1 MTFKKVLACIDGSE
15 ESFHAFE
22 EVVKFAKEKNLTVF
36 ALTVAPSYQGDLSLI
51 GIGVSVEDLSEYCT
65 HQKCKPFNE
74 ISLKARE
81 IASKYQ
87 VLVKT
92 LHEEGEPFEKII
104 DVAEEISADLIVMGK
119 KGMSALEQILMGSV
133 TERVIGYSNTDVLV
147 VPKNASIK
155 WDKVVLAVD
164 VSKYAEKLCERA
176 LDIAKDF
183 NSEINI
189 VSTVEVSPAVFAI
202 KPEIFD
208 VQVEK
213 TKQFLKEAEIKF
225 QKENIMIK
233 LFIEEGEAYEKILE
247 LVDKIKAQM
256 IILGTHGR
264 TGLRRL
270 LMGSTCQRVIGLSKV
285 PVLVVK

>member
-1 MTFKKVLACIDGSE
+1 MMTFKKVLSCIDGSE

-22 EVVKFAKEKNLTVF
+22 ETVKFAKEKNLTVF
-36 ALTVAPSYQGDLSLI
+36 ALTVAPSYHGDLSLV
-51 GIGVSVEDLSEYCT
+51 GMGVSVDDLS
-65 HQKCKPFNE
+65 KPFKE
-74 ISLKARE
+74 ALLKARE

-87 VLVKT
+87 VLIKT
-92 LHEEGEPFEKII
+92 LYEEGEPFEKII
-104 DVAEEISADLIVMGK
+104 DVAEEISSDLIVMGK

-147 VPKNASIK
+147 VPKNASIQ

-213 TKQFLKEAEIKF
+213 TKQFLKETEIKF
-225 QKENIMIK
+225 QKENIVAK
-233 LFIEEGEAYEKILE
+233 FFIEEGEAYEKILE

>member
-1 MTFKKVLACIDGSE
+1 MKTLKNILTCIDGSE

-22 EVVKFAKEKNLTVF
+22 EAVKFAKEKNLTVF
-36 ALTVAPSYQGDLSLI
+36 ALTVAPSYHGDLSLV
-51 GIGVSVEDLSEYCT
+51 GMGVSVKELSR
-65 HQKCKPFNE
+65 PFE
-74 ISLKARE
+74 ETLSKAGE
-81 IASKYQ
+81 IASKHQ
-87 VLVKT
+87 ILVKT
-92 LHEEGEPFEKII
+92 LYEEGEPFEKII

-119 KGMSALEQILMGSV
+119 KGMSALEQILIGSV
-133 TERVIGYSNTDVLV
+133 TERVIGYSDTDVLV
-147 VPKNASIK
+147 IPKEACIQWNR
-155 WDKVVLAVD
+155 VVVAVD
-164 VSKYAEKLCERA
+164 ISKYAEVVSERA
-176 LDIAKDF
+176 LEMAKDF

-189 VSTVEVSPAVFAI
+189 ISVIEVPSEVFAV

-208 VQVEK
+208 MQVEK
-213 TKQFLKEAEIKF
+213 TKQYLKEIEIQF
-225 QKENIMIK
+225 QKENIATK

-264 TGLRRL
+264 TGLKRL

>member
-1 MTFKKVLACIDGSE
+1 MTFKKVLSCIDGSE

-22 EVVKFAKEKNLTVF
+22 ETVKFAKEKNLTVF
-36 ALTVAPSYQGDLSLI
+36 ALTVAPSYHGDLSLV
-51 GIGVSVEDLSEYCT
+51 GMGVSVDDLS
-65 HQKCKPFNE
+65 KPFKE
-74 ISLKARE
+74 ALFKARE

-87 VLVKT
+87 VLIKT
-92 LHEEGEPFEKII
+92 LYEEGEPFEKII

-147 VPKNASIK
+147 VPKNASIQ
-155 WDKVVLAVD
+155 WDKIVVAVD
-164 VSKYAEKLCERA
+164 VSKYAEKVCKRA

-225 QKENIMIK
+225 QKENIVAK
-233 LFIEEGEAYEKILE
+233 FFIEEGEAYEKILE

>member
-1 MTFKKVLACIDGSE
+1 MMTFKKVLSCIDGSE

-22 EVVKFAKEKNLTVF
+22 ETVKFAKEKNLTVF
-36 ALTVAPSYQGDLSLI
+36 ALTVAPSYHGDLSLV
-51 GIGVSVEDLSEYCT
+51 GMGVSVDDLS
-65 HQKCKPFNE
+65 KPFKE
-74 ISLKARE
+74 ALLKARE

-87 VLVKT
+87 VLIKT
-92 LHEEGEPFEKII
+92 LYEEGEPFEKII
-104 DVAEEISADLIVMGK
+104 DVAEEISSDLIVMGK

-147 VPKNASIK
+147 VPKNASIQ
-155 WDKVVLAVD
+155 WDKIVVAVD
-164 VSKYAEKLCERA
+164 VSKYAEKVCKRA

-213 TKQFLKEAEIKF
+213 TKQFLKETEIKF
-225 QKENIMIK
+225 QKENIVVK

-270 LMGSTCQRVIGLSKV
+270 LMGSTCQRVIGLSKL

>member
-1 MTFKKVLACIDGSE
+1 MMTFKKVLSCIDGSE

-22 EVVKFAKEKNLTVF
+22 ETVKFAKEKNLTVF
-36 ALTVAPSYQGDLSLI
+36 ALTVAPSYHGDLSLV
-51 GIGVSVEDLSEYCT
+51 GMGVSVDDLS
-65 HQKCKPFNE
+65 KPFKE
-74 ISLKARE
+74 ALLKARE

-87 VLVKT
+87 VLIKT
-92 LHEEGEPFEKII
+92 LYEEGEPFEKII

-147 VPKNASIK
+147 VPKNASIQ
-155 WDKVVLAVD
+155 WDKIVVAVD
-164 VSKYAEKLCERA
+164 VSKYAEKVCKRA

-213 TKQFLKEAEIKF
+213 TKQFLKETEIKF
-225 QKENIMIK
+225 QKENIVVK

-264 TGLRRL
+264 TGLKRL

>member
-1 MTFKKVLACIDGSE
+1 MTFKKVLSCIDGSE

-22 EVVKFAKEKNLTVF
+22 ETVKFAKEKNLTVF
-36 ALTVAPSYQGDLSLI
+36 ALTVAPSYHGDLSLV
-51 GIGVSVEDLSEYCT
+51 GMGVSVDDLS
-65 HQKCKPFNE
+65 KPFKE
-74 ISLKARE
+74 ALLKARE

-87 VLVKT
+87 VLIKT
-92 LHEEGEPFEKII
+92 LYEEGEPFEKII

-147 VPKNASIK
+147 VPKNASIQ
-155 WDKVVLAVD
+155 WDKIVVAVD
-164 VSKYAEKLCERA
+164 VSKYAEKVCKRA

-213 TKQFLKEAEIKF
+213 TKQFLKETEIKF
-225 QKENIMIK
+225 QKENIVVK

-270 LMGSTCQRVIGLSKV
+270 LMGSTCQRVIGLSKL

>member
-1 MTFKKVLACIDGSE
+1 MTFKKVLSCIDGSE

-22 EVVKFAKEKNLTVF
+22 ETVKFAKKKNLTVF
-36 ALTVAPSYQGDLSLI
+36 ALTVAPSYHGDLSLV
-51 GIGVSVEDLSEYCT
+51 GMGVSVDDLS
-65 HQKCKPFNE
+65 KPFKE
-74 ISLKARE
+74 ALLKARE

-87 VLVKT
+87 VLIKT
-92 LHEEGEPFEKII
+92 LYEEGEPFEKII
-104 DVAEEISADLIVMGK
+104 DVAEEISSDLIVMGK

-147 VPKNASIK
+147 VPKNASIQ
-155 WDKVVLAVD
+155 WDKIVVAVD
-164 VSKYAEKLCERA
+164 VSKYAEKLCKRA

-213 TKQFLKEAEIKF
+213 TKQFLKEIEMKF
-225 QKENIMIK
+225 QEENIVAK
-233 LFIEEGEAYEKILE
+233 FFIEEGEAYEKILE

>member
-22 EVVKFAKEKNLTVF
+22 ETVKFAKEKNLTVF
-36 ALTVAPSYQGDLSLI
+36 ALTVAPSYQGDLSLV
-51 GIGVSVEDLSEYCT
+51 GMGVSVDDLS
-65 HQKCKPFNE
+65 KPFKE
-74 ISLKARE
+74 ALLKARE

-87 VLVKT
+87 VLIKT
-92 LHEEGEPFEKII
+92 LYEEGEPFEKII
-104 DVAEEISADLIVMGK
+104 DVAEEISSDLIVMGK

-147 VPKNASIK
+147 VPKNASIQ
-155 WDKVVLAVD
+155 WDKIVVAVD
-164 VSKYAEKLCERA
+164 VSKYAEKLCKRA

-213 TKQFLKEAEIKF
+213 TKQFLKEIEMKF
-225 QKENIMIK
+225 QEENIVAK
-233 LFIEEGEAYEKILE
+233 FFIEEGEAYEKILE

>member
-1 MTFKKVLACIDGSE
+1 MTFKKVLSCIDGSE

-22 EVVKFAKEKNLTVF
+22 ETVKFAKEKNLTVF
-36 ALTVAPSYQGDLSLI
+36 ALTVAPSYHGDLSLV
-51 GIGVSVEDLSEYCT
+51 GMGVSVDDLS
-65 HQKCKPFNE
+65 KPFKE
-74 ISLKARE
+74 ALLKARE

-87 VLVKT
+87 VLIKT
-92 LHEEGEPFEKII
+92 LYEEGEPFEKII
-104 DVAEEISADLIVMGK
+104 DVAEEISSDLIVMGK

-147 VPKNASIK
+147 VPKNASIQ

-213 TKQFLKEAEIKF
+213 TKQFLKETEIKF
-225 QKENIMIK
+225 QKENIVAK
-233 LFIEEGEAYEKILE
+233 FFIEEGEAYEKILE